1 MQEVKCVEEALEDP
15 PEAADAVELLD
26 EVVEGALLEAVA
38 QPRYL
43 RNPDL
48 LAGGD
53 VCLEGAELEE
63 QLPQR
68 RRRPCRRA

>member
-1 MQEVKCVEEALEDP
+1 MQEVKYVEEALEDP
-15 PEAADAVELLD
+15 PEAADAVEWLD

-38 QPRYL
+38 QPHCL
-43 RNPDL
+43 WDPDL
-48 LAGGD
+48 LAGAD
-53 VCLEGAELEE
+53 VCLEAVELEE